1 MSFFVAL
8 IVAFSVVAL
17 TTLVSIIVNLMTSKP
32 HRLRTG
38 TLAVLLVASIL
49 LLTGAT
55 LWEKNVD
62 AASADQGKRAEPS
75 GSPVQQPSDPPSIAA
90 SSAPS
95 EVPKTSATQ
104 VEDTPTPDVT
114 EEESSTPPPVD
125 PTQTPAPKTASK
137 PPATQYLADLKPLY
151 GDPGEGPATL
161 GGNKVEC
168 GRSIRFPINGFQ
180 GGYTAEYGIDAHSS
194 TFRATLGIDNKT
206 KPGAKVNF
214 LIYLDGELVNDGYL
228 LTYYDTQELK
238 LSVKGKSVLKLVTE
252 VVAAGGVGG
261 TGRSVWGNARF
272 TVA

>member
-1 MSFFVAL
+1 MSIIVWL
-8 IVAFSVVAL
+8 IVAFSIVAL
-17 TTLVSIIVNLMTSKP
+17 STIIGILSNLLTSRPHGFRTRSLV
-32 HRLRTG
+32 G
-38 TLAVLLVASIL
+38 LLLLSVL

-55 LWEKNVD
+55 LWERNID
-62 AASADQGKRAEPS
+62 AASAGQGAAAAPTAGPS
-75 GSPVQQPSDPPSIAA
+75 GSTAPPSTPPVVVA
-90 SSAPS
+90 SSTPS
-95 EVPKTSATQ
+95 EVPTSSETQ
-104 VEDTPTPDVT
+104 VEETPTPDVT
-114 EEESSTPPPVD
+114 EESSTPPPVD
-125 PTQTPAPKTASK
+125 PTPAPKRVSSA
-137 PPATQYLADLKPLY
+137 PATQYLADLKPLY
-151 GDPGEGPATL
+151 GDPGEGAATL

-238 LSVKGKSVLKLVTE
+238 VSVKGKSVLKLVTE